1 MRYISSKR
9 YKTNRKNPTG
19 LAVCDFCGFNCNG
32 GKLQK
37 YFQYSGAPMANYSVP
52 NQYMLQGDVMG
63 DGMIKWNGFMVCWHC
78 NDKQNPQSM
87 YVKPKA
93 DPFPADGN
101 RPQPSLVPQ
110 VNTILSTENNT
121 PFITEDDDNTF
132 ETVI

>member
-32 GKLQK
+32 GTLQK

-52 NQYMLQGDVMG
+52 NKYIVQGDVMG
-63 DGMIKWNGFMVCWHC
+63 DGMLKWTGFMVCWHC

-87 YVKPKA
+87 YVAPKG
-93 DPFPADGN
+93 DPYNADGN
-101 RPQPSLVPQ
+101 RPQKSLEPQ
-110 VNTILSTENNT
+110 YNRLISTENNI
-121 PFITEDDDNTF
+121 PLITESDENDF
-132 ETVI
+132 FV